1 MPKWK
6 KDATKFLVSVSN
18 DGNGSNVCRIPKPI
32 VEKLGNPDRI
42 KFVISGKGINVTS
55 DLQT

>member
-6 KDATKFLVSVSN
+6 KDATEFSVSVSN

-32 VEKLGNPDRI
+32 IERLGHPDRI
-42 KFVISGKGINVTS
+42 KFVLSGKKIVIDIG
-55 DLQT
+55 